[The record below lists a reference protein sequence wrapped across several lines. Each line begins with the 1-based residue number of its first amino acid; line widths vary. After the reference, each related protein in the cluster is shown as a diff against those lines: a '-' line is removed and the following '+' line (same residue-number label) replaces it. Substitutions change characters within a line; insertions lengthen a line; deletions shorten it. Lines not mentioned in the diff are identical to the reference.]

1 MKIKSLF
8 LTIIFIFVCSC
19 FLPAQDLIN
28 AVKSGDITQVQQL
41 LPYSNMEEKDEN
53 NYTAYHWTAIL
64 GLKNIASLLLKNGA
78 EPNALVTDI
87 HSKKLP
93 NGNIIWIGDLTDAPS
108 AAVLAEENDN
118 NNLID
123 FFLSQ
128 GKIDIHLK
136 SAVMCNNKVVT
147 ERALKAGADP
157 NISINM
163 AGDRILTS
171 AIKLSLENGSDEIV
185 DILIKNGADI
195 SIAFGSSFILGNVQE
210 NSEIWEKMLNKGAN
224 INQTYHDINHNTN
237 LLSFAFKKDKDKLD
251 FLVKHGA
258 DLTLQDKNGR
268 TLLHHAVESQ
278 NNVNLLIP
286 PNNVCN
292 KSCLIHYLSIRD
304 NNGETACD
312 IAKRLLNGAR
322 NEYAKQNAKN
332 IISLV
337 CDATIENTLLKQY
350 SN

>member
-1 MKIKSLF
+1 M
-8 LTIIFIFVCSC
+8 
-19 FLPAQDLIN
+19 
-28 AVKSGDITQVQQL
+28 
-41 LPYSNMEEKDEN
+41 
-53 NYTAYHWTAIL
+53 
-64 GLKNIASLLLKNGA
+64 
-78 EPNALVTDI
+78 
-87 HSKKLP
+87 
-93 NGNIIWIGDLTDAPS
+93 
-108 AAVLAEENDN
+108 
-118 NNLID
+118 
-123 FFLSQ
+123 
-128 GKIDIHLK
+128 
-136 SAVMCNNKVVT
+136 
-147 ERALKAGADP
+147 
-157 NISINM
+157 
-163 AGDRILTS
+163 
-171 AIKLSLENGSDEIV
+171 
-185 DILIKNGADI
+185 
-195 SIAFGSSFILGNVQE
+195 
-210 NSEIWEKMLNKGAN
+210 
-224 INQTYHDINHNTN
+224 
-237 LLSFAFKKDKDKLD
+237 
-251 FLVKHGA
+251 VKHGA